1 VKIALARSASNGH
14 CGNIVNPD
22 IATDLAQGDVLL
34 RGFVAGT
41 VANPQW
47 AQGDLQIGGAPHR
60 LEIARVLSADG
71 RTLEYGFQSPRL
83 EGTAFWCFEVSED
96 PLTDESIVADATQ
109 LVTFP
114 GVGPAPGISGVVST
128 AVSAS
133 SARIAA
139 TIDPDGTPSSAY
151 VEYGPT
157 SAYGSRTAPSAPA
170 SVAGPLSAVLEGLR
184 PATTYHY
191 RVVATSSTGTSS
203 TPDQTVVTRGGAR
216 VALAVTGGLVR
227 GSLARCTARG
237 TLRKARFRWLR
248 GGVPIAGATAST
260 HRVTG
265 ADAGRLIRCRA
276 SYTGADGTAATVT
289 SPGRRARA

>member
-1 VKIALARSASNGH
+1 VPGQEDPGLPGYEVKIALARSASNGH

-114 GVGPAPGISGVVST
+114 DVGPAPG
-128 AVSAS
+128 
-133 SARIAA
+133 
-139 TIDPDGTPSSAY
+139 
-151 VEYGPT
+151 
-157 SAYGSRTAPSAPA
+157 
-170 SVAGPLSAVLEGLR
+170 GPLSAVLEGLR